1 MKTIHFIINWLLLA
15 GLAAPMPCFAQEL
28 FCIGDY
34 KGRGADQGFYWFFVD
49 LKMNDSVVE
58 KLSWETSYASD
69 RAHTGRSC
77 KVDTTGF
84 LQTRQ
89 KDHSILLV
97 DPRSKCSI
105 SLTPKKNERNTFL
118 LESEGCSE
126 MFCTDKGVLTPLT
139 VHMASRKCVP
149 QHVMKKLLP

>member
-1 MKTIHFIINWLLLA
+1 MKNVLCTMSWILLPF
-15 GLAAPMPCFAQEL
+15 LAAPVPCFGQEL

-49 LKMNDSVVE
+49 LKVNNSLVE

-69 RAHTGRSC
+69 LAHAGRSC
-77 KVDTTGF
+77 KVETAGF

-89 KDHSILLV
+89 KDGSILLV
-97 DPRSKCSI
+97 DPQSRCSI

-118 LESEGCSE
+118 LTSEGCGE
-126 MFCTDKGVLTPLT
+126 RFCTDKGVLPPLT

-149 QHVMKKLLP
+149 QAVMKEFLP